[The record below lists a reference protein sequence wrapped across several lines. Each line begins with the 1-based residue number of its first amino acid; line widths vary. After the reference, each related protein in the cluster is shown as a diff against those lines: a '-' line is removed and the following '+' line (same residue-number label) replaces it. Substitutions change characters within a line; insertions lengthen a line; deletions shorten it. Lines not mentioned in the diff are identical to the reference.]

1 MGTVCSSKRIGPTGY
16 RVDVIVAQG
25 WEAGGH
31 VRGSFKILQLIS
43 VVVDVV
49 SDVPVVTA
57 SCIADGRRLDAVLVL
72 SASATWIGTRFL
84 TSEEAQTIY
93 KYKIYS

>member
-1 MGTVCSSKRIGPTGY
+1 MGTVCSRQRIGPTGY

-31 VRGSFKILQLIS
+31 VRGSFKILQLIP
-43 VVVDVV
+43 VIVNVV
-49 SDVPVVTA
+49 SDVPVVAA
-57 SCIADGRRLDAVLVL
+57 SCIADGRSLAAVLVL

-84 TSEEAQTIY
+84 TSEEAHTIY
-93 KYKIYS
+93 KHKIYS

>member
-1 MGTVCSSKRIGPTGY
+1 MGIICSGQRIGPTGY

-25 WEAGGH
+25 WKAGGH
-31 VRGSFKILQLIS
+31 VRGSFKILQLIPF
-43 VVVDVV
+43 VVDAV
-49 SDVPVVTA
+49 SDVPVVAA
-57 SCIADGRRLDAVLVL
+57 SCIADGLSLAAVLVL
-72 SASATWIGTRFL
+72 SASATWIGNRFL

>member
-1 MGTVCSSKRIGPTGY
+1 MGTVCSRQRIGPTGY

-49 SDVPVVTA
+49 SDVPVVAA
-57 SCIADGRRLDAVLVL
+57 SCIADGRGLAAVRVL
-72 SASATWIGTRFL
+72 CASEAWIGTRF
-84 TSEEAQTIY
+84 
-93 KYKIYS
+93 